1 MYYLNHITVYRPR
14 GPIAV
19 VGWRLSTNLN
29 LNDRLVLLTKRVVL
43 FVGTFPQ
50 TIILFNF
57 VLYMALIR
65 PKTGVYFFTH
75 FILF

>member
-1 MYYLNHITVYRPR
+1 MYYLNHMTVYHPR
-14 GPIAV
+14 GSIAA

-29 LNDRLVLLTKRVVL
+29 LNDRLVPLTKRVVL

-50 TIILFNF
+50 TVILFNF
-57 VLYMALIR
+57 VLYMAPIR
-65 PKTGVYFFTH
+65 LKTGVHFLTH